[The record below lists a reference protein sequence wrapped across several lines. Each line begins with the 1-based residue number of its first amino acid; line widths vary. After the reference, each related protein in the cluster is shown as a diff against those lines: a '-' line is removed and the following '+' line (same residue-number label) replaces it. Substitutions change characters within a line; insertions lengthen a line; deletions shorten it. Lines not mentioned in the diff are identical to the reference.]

1 MSNKVWNLGFI
12 TENDFENHVIKTIQT
27 YADNLVSFDL
37 ERFNKNLIDPIKLT
51 FDKIVYHSSW
61 EDIIKNEIYRQ
72 RDKSNNNSI
81 GYFHQNIFKYIKGC
95 TVPEKGFDVIYKNS
109 DGISVDGET
118 VYTINA
124 ELKNK
129 HNTMNS
135 GSGKSVYIKL
145 QNGLIND
152 SKSLNCLVEAIA
164 KTSQN
169 IIWTPSIDGEKV
181 KGNKLIRRISI
192 DKFYEIV
199 TGDST
204 AFYKICMVLPS
215 TIEEIVSNKLTNTPI
230 DTVYEELSK
239 QSKKDTDISL
249 ALYMLGFS
257 SYQGFN

>member
-1 MSNKVWNLGFI
+1 MSNKIWNLGFI
-12 TENDFENHVIKTIQT
+12 SQSDFKNHVIKTIQT
-27 YADNLVSFDL
+27 YADNLESINL

-81 GYFHQNIFKYIKGC
+81 GYFHQNIFKYIAGC
-95 TVPEKGFDVIYKNS
+95 TVPEKGFDVIYKNPK
-109 DGISVDGET
+109 GILIDGEK
-118 VYTINA
+118 VSTINA

-129 HNTMNS
+129 HNTMNA

-152 SKSLNCLVEAIA
+152 NKSLNCLVEAIA

-169 IIWTPSIDGEKV
+169 IIWAPCIDGEKV
-181 KGNKLIRRISI
+181 KGHKLIRRISI

-199 TGDST
+199 TGDPT
-204 AFYKICMVLPS
+204 AFYKICMILPS

-239 QSKKDTDISL
+239 QSKKDTDITL

-257 SYQGFN
+257 SYQGFK